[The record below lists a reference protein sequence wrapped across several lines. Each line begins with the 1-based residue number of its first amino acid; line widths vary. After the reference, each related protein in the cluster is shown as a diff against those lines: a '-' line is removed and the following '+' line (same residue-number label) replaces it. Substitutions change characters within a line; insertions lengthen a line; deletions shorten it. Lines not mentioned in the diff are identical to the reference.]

1 MPSMALLCVYLHSNG
16 PKEVFTHYS
25 VCVCVCVCLCVCV
38 GGGGSLG
45 PYLFPSAQAKV
56 SVITVTAREGG
67 RETSCGGA
75 INGRSCGCLSSL
87 SFESL
92 VADARA
98 RKRAKYHDLVKAGR
112 EGGRER
118 GRYLPDIVWWSNQR
132 KELWLFEL
140 TELRVTG
147 SRCQSQEEGQVP

>member
-38 GGGGSLG
+38 WGGSLG

-67 RETSCGGA
+67 RE
-75 INGRSCGCLSSL
+75 
-87 SFESL
+87 
-92 VADARA
+92 
-98 RKRAKYHDLVKAGR
+98 
-112 EGGRER
+112 GGRD
-118 GRYLPDIVWWSNQR
+118 LPDIVWWSNQR

-147 SRCQSQEEGQVP
+147 SRCQS